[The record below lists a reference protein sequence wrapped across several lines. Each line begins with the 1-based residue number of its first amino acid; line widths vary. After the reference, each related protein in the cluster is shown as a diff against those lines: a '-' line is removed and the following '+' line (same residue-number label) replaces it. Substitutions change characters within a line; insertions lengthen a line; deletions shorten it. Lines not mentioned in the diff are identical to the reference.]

1 MTGLIDRIHRR
12 LAATGKTARGA
23 SLEAGLSDAFIRNIL
38 TGKSRSP
45 SADNL
50 GKLARTLQTTEAWL
64 LRGEGPESAPP
75 EAQDNTASMS
85 TGVMPLLSA
94 GPTTRLLARI
104 AGDFPRGGAGER
116 MEQVLGS
123 DVWSLPAAYLRH
135 ELQAP
140 SGNLF
145 ITSVIG
151 DAMLPTLL
159 PGDRVIVDRS
169 QIQPA
174 DGIFLV
180 AAGDEFAVKRLELVN
195 GSLPLR
201 IRIKSDNPVHGM
213 DEIPA
218 THLKVIGRAVGRITR
233 L

>member
-1 MTGLIDRIHRR
+1 MSGLIDRIHRR

-23 SLEAGLSDAFIRNIL
+23 SLEAGLSDAFVRNIL
-38 TGKSRSP
+38 TGKARSP
-45 SADNL
+45 SAHNL
-50 GKLARTLQTTEAWL
+50 AKLARTLQTTEAWL
-64 LRGEGPESAPP
+64 LRGEGLEAAQPE
-75 EAQDNTASMS
+75 EQDEPASLS
-85 TGVMPLLSA
+85 TGVMPLLSIR
-94 GPTTRLLARI
+94 PTKHPSARGI
-104 AGDFPRGGAGER
+104 CDSPRVGAGER
-116 MEQVLGS
+116 MEQIVAN

-145 ITSVIG
+145 IAAVIG

-169 QIQPA
+169 QSQPA

-218 THLKVIGRAVGRITR
+218 AHLKVIGRAVGRITR